1 MVMDDKGFKS
11 PERNKS
17 KQKETFN
24 ILKNVKIKLVAQQ
37 EAGEQNE
44 IRFKKELE
52 KMVPK
57 VNKEAI
63 ALVEELKN
71 PMLKH
76 KETNIEEAISY
87 LDKIKDRVNYLKI
100 RSTTINE
107 QQ

>member
-1 MVMDDKGFKS
+1 
-11 PERNKS
+11 
-17 KQKETFN
+17 
-24 ILKNVKIKLVAQQ
+24 
-37 EAGEQNE
+37 
-44 IRFKKELE
+44 
-52 KMVPK
+52 MVPK

-107 QQ
+107 Q